1 MNKLEAK
8 LPRGG
13 QRQTHGG
20 YSFLTTGRLPE
31 HRTYIRRYLTACR
44 QGLINDLGGE
54 ENLSTAQAIL
64 IDRII
69 SKLGCVRCIEEHS
82 RETSVMVGNNLAPA
96 LKASYLAYSNSIRLD
111 LQALGIGSNDKGKE
125 ITPEDQAIL
134 IKADLKT
141 NEDNG
146 KISPSLDKK

>member
-1 MNKLEAK
+1 MEKLEAK

-20 YSFLTTGRLPE
+20 YSFLVHGRLPE

-69 SKLGCVRCIEEHS
+69 SKLGCVRCIEEHT
-82 RETSVMVGNNLAPA
+82 REGSVMVNQELAPA
-96 LKASYLAYSNSIRLD
+96 LKSSYLAFSNSIRLD
-111 LQALGIGSNDKGKE
+111 LQALGIGSNDTGRE
-125 ITPEDQAIL
+125 ITPEDQAVL
-134 IKADLKT
+134 IKADLKSET
-141 NEDNG
+141 EAEEG
-146 KISPSLDKK
+146 KK

>member
-1 MNKLEAK
+1 MEKLEAK

-20 YSFLTTGRLPE
+20 YSFLVHGRLPE

-69 SKLGCVRCIEEHS
+69 SKLGCIRCIEEHT
-82 RETSVMVGNNLAPA
+82 REGSVMVGQELAPA
-96 LKASYLAYSNSIRLD
+96 LKRSYLAFSNSIRLD
-111 LQALGIGSNDKGKE
+111 LQALGIGSNDKGKG
-125 ITPEDQAIL
+125 ISPEDQTIL
-134 IKADLKT
+134 IKADLKA
-141 NEDNG
+141 NED
-146 KISPSLDKK
+146 KK

>member
-31 HRTYIRRYLTACR
+31 HRTHIRRYLTACR
-44 QGLINDLGGE
+44 QGLIEDLGGE
-54 ENLSTAQAIL
+54 PNLSIAQAIL

-69 SKLGCVRCIEEHS
+69 SKLGISRCIEEHT
-82 RETSVMVGNNLAPA
+82 RETSVMVGQELAPA
-96 LKASYLAYSNSIRLD
+96 LKSSYLAYSNSIRLD
-111 LQALGIGSNDKGKE
+111 LVALGINS
-125 ITPEDQAIL
+125 
-134 IKADLKT
+134 KATGEPLDLGRYVQEKYGVKDG
-141 NEDNG
+141 E
-146 KISPSLDKK
+146 KK